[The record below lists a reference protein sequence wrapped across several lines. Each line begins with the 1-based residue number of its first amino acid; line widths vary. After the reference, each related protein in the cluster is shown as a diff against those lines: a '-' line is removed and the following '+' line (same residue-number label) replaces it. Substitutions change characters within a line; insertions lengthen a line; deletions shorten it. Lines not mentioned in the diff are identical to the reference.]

1 MEKVICVERKKGE
14 YQGYNYDNYLIHVVS
29 DPVNKDDCRGV
40 KTRIIKLKSKDISN
54 ENPMLWL
61 DKEIEILYDQYGKP
75 VHIKVE

>member
-40 KTRIIKLKSKDISN
+40 KTRIIKLNSI
-54 ENPMLWL
+54 NPF
-61 DKEIEILYDQYGKP
+61 
-75 VHIKVE
+75 